1 MEKLTRDFIAYAES
15 QGTQINVIVS
25 EAQLI
30 ALRTQAHERFK
41 DRFDI
46 LNSTNDFKGPPVAV
60 IVGVFGYDDVLAK
73 IKCQEQNVG
82 LTGSH
87 QNYWKIADDIGNK
100 LLKYLE
106 DQGFRVIFNG
116 EGELPVKYVLNRLG
130 IGRYGKNSIVY
141 VEGYGS
147 YINNWVELFTD
158 APLEPTETGIID
170 KIQGVEMCNKCVAC
184 IKNCPTGAIYEPY
197 KVSEEKC
204 ITHLTHCADEIPGE
218 MFKGMDNWIWG
229 CNVCQ
234 RVCPAN
240 AKIMPRKRHFNAMIY
255 HPGPNGLP
263 PAHKYPFPKLATE
276 LVVEYD
282 TKYLKNVL
290 IALGN
295 SGKSD
300 DLQYIEEFWR
310 TKKGLEL
317 KEYCLYAVEGIKKRM
332 RT

>member
-15 QGTQINVIVS
+15 QGTQMNVILS
-25 EAQLI
+25 EAQLVAI
-30 ALRTQAHERFK
+30 RNQAPERFK
-41 DRFDI
+41 KRFDI
-46 LNSTNDFKGPPVAV
+46 LSSNDLKGLPVAV

-73 IKCQEQNVG
+73 IKSQEQNVG

-87 QNYWKIADDIGNK
+87 QNYWKIAEDTGKK

-106 DQGFRVIFNG
+106 DKGFNGMFNG
-116 EGELPVKYVLNRLG
+116 EGKLPVKYVLNSLG
-130 IGRYGKNSIVY
+130 IGRYGKNSILY

-158 APLEPTETGIID
+158 APLEPTEAGIID
-170 KIQGVEMCNKCVAC
+170 KIQSLEMCNKCNAC
-184 IKNCPTGAIYEPY
+184 IENCPTGAIYEAY
-197 KVSEEKC
+197 RVDEKKC
-204 ITHLTHCADEIPGE
+204 ITHLTHCTDVIPRE
-218 MFKGMDNWIWG
+218 LFEKMDNWIWG

-240 AKIMPRKRHFNAMIY
+240 AKIAPRKRHPRAMIY

-263 PAHKYPFPKLATE
+263 PAHKYPFPKLVTE
-276 LVVEYD
+276 LVVEYN

-300 DLQYIEEFWR
+300 DLQYIEVFAR
-310 TKKGLEL
+310 TKKGIEL
-317 KEYCLYAVEGIKKRM
+317 KEYCLYAADGIKKRM
-332 RT
+332 NT